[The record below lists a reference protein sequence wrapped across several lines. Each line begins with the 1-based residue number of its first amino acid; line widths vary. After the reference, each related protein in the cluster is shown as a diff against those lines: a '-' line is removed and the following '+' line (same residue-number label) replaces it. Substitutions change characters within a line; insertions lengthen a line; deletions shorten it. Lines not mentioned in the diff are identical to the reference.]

1 MLKVKKMPSEHAILS
16 ASGSH
21 RWLACTPS
29 ARLEQEFSDTDS
41 TASLEGTA
49 AHSLAE
55 HKLKKKL
62 KMQSTRPNT
71 IYDNDEME
79 MYTDDYSDYVVEQY
93 TKAKRYDENAKVL
106 IEQRLDF
113 SCYVPEGFGTGDAV
127 IVSKGKLHII
137 DLKYGLGVLVNAEK
151 NPQMMLYALGALRKY
166 EKEYEIKKVKLTIF
180 QPRRENV
187 TTWETTTAALKK
199 WANKILRP
207 KAEIAYRGTGKY
219 EPGAHCQFCKA
230 AIKCRARAEE
240 KLKLAKEEFKKPPLI
255 TDNEI
260 ESVLAK
266 IPDIKKWCDDIMEY
280 ALEKALNKKKWEGFK
295 IVAGRGT
302 RKYLNEEAI
311 VDALNKAGYYD
322 IYKKSLLP
330 ITEMEKLMTKK
341 TFSEVLGK
349 LVGKTE
355 GKPTLVSL
363 DDKRPELNTIQAK
376 NEFKEEK

>member
-1 MLKVKKMPSEHAILS
+1 MPSEHAILS

-207 KAEIAYRGTGKY
+207 KAEMAYRGTGKY

-255 TDNEI
+255 SDNEI

-280 ALEKALNKKKWEGFK
+280 ALEKALNGKKWEGFK

-302 RKYLNEEAI
+302 RKYLNEEA
-311 VDALNKAGYYD
+311 VVAALNKAGYYD

>member
-1 MLKVKKMPSEHAILS
+1 MPSEHAILS

-207 KAEIAYRGTGKY
+207 KAEMAYRGTGKY

-260 ESVLAK
+260 ECVLAK

-280 ALEKALNKKKWEGFK
+280 ALEKALNGKKWEGFK

-302 RKYLNEEAI
+302 RKYLNEEA
-311 VDALNKAGYYD
+311 VVEALNKAGYYD

-341 TFSEVLGK
+341 IFSEVLGK
-349 LVGKTE
+349 LVCKTE

>member
-1 MLKVKKMPSEHAILS
+1 MPSEHAILS

-29 ARLEQEFSDTDS
+29 ARLEQEFSDTES

-137 DLKYGLGVLVNAEK
+137 DLKYGLGVLVKAEK

-207 KAEIAYRGTGKY
+207 KAEMAYRGTGKY

-280 ALEKALNKKKWEGFK
+280 ALEKALNGKKWEGFK

-302 RKYLNEEAI
+302 RKYLNEEA
-311 VDALNKAGYYD
+311 VVAALNKAGYYD

-349 LVGKTE
+349 LVCKTE

>member
-1 MLKVKKMPSEHAILS
+1 MPSEHAILS

-137 DLKYGLGVLVNAEK
+137 DLKYGLGVLVKAEK

-207 KAEIAYRGTGKY
+207 KAEMAYRGTGKY

-280 ALEKALNKKKWEGFK
+280 ALEKALNGKKWEGFK

-302 RKYLNEEAI
+302 RKYLNEEA
-311 VDALNKAGYYD
+311 VVAALNKAGYYD

>member
-1 MLKVKKMPSEHAILS
+1 MPSEHAILS

-207 KAEIAYRGTGKY
+207 KAEMAYRGTGKY

-230 AIKCRARAEE
+230 TIKCRARAEE

-280 ALEKALNKKKWEGFK
+280 ALEKALNGKKWEGFK

-302 RKYLNEEAI
+302 RKYLNEEAV

>member
-1 MLKVKKMPSEHAILS
+1 MPSEHAILS

-151 NPQMMLYALGALRKY
+151 NPQMMLYALGALIKY

-207 KAEIAYRGTGKY
+207 KAEMAYRGTGKY

-230 AIKCRARAEE
+230 AIKCRSRAEE

-280 ALEKALNKKKWEGFK
+280 ALEKALNGKKWEGFK

-302 RKYLNEEAI
+302 RKYLNEEA
-311 VDALNKAGYYD
+311 VVEALNKAGYYD

>member
-1 MLKVKKMPSEHAILS
+1 MPSEHAILS

-207 KAEIAYRGTGKY
+207 KAEMAYRGTGKY
-219 EPGAHCQFCKA
+219 EPGSHCQFCKA

-280 ALEKALNKKKWEGFK
+280 ALEKALNGKKWEGFK

-302 RKYLNEEAI
+302 RKYLNEEA
-311 VDALNKAGYYD
+311 VVEALNKAGYYD

>member
-1 MLKVKKMPSEHAILS
+1 MPSEHAILS

-187 TTWETTTAALKK
+187 TTWETTAAVLKK

-207 KAEIAYRGTGKY
+207 KAEMAYRGTGKY
-219 EPGAHCQFCKA
+219 EPGSHCQFCKA

-280 ALEKALNKKKWEGFK
+280 ALEKAQNGKKWEGFK

-302 RKYLNEEAI
+302 RKYLNEEA
-311 VDALNKAGYYD
+311 VVEALNKAGYYD

>member
-1 MLKVKKMPSEHAILS
+1 MMPSEHAILS

-93 TKAKRYDENAKVL
+93 TKAKRYDVNAKVL

-166 EKEYEIKKVKLTIF
+166 GKEYEIKKVKLTIF

-207 KAEIAYRGTGKY
+207 KAEMAYRGTGKY

-280 ALEKALNKKKWEGFK
+280 ALEKALNGKKWEGFK

-302 RKYLNEEAI
+302 RKYLNEEA
-311 VDALNKAGYYD
+311 VVAALNKAGYYD

>member
-1 MLKVKKMPSEHAILS
+1 MPSEHAILS

-29 ARLEQEFSDTDS
+29 ARLEQAFSDTDS

-207 KAEIAYRGTGKY
+207 KAEMAYRGTGKY

-280 ALEKALNKKKWEGFK
+280 ALEKALNGKKWEGFK

-302 RKYLNEEAI
+302 RKYLNEEA
-311 VDALNKAGYYD
+311 VVAALNKAGYYD

>member
-1 MLKVKKMPSEHAILS
+1 MPSEHAILS

-21 RWLACTPS
+21 SWLACTPS

-93 TKAKRYDENAKVL
+93 TKAKRYDVNAKVL

-207 KAEIAYRGTGKY
+207 KAEMAYRGTGKY

-280 ALEKALNKKKWEGFK
+280 ALEKALNGKKWEGFK

-302 RKYLNEEAI
+302 RKYLNEEA
-311 VDALNKAGYYD
+311 VVAALNKAGYYD

-330 ITEMEKLMTKK
+330 ITEMEKLMSKK
-341 TFSEVLGK
+341 KFSEVLGK

-363 DDKRPELNTIQAK
+363 DDKRPELNIIQAK

>member
-1 MLKVKKMPSEHAILS
+1 MPSEHAILS

-207 KAEIAYRGTGKY
+207 KAEMAYRGTGKY

-280 ALEKALNKKKWEGFK
+280 ALEKALNGKKWEGFK

-302 RKYLNEEAI
+302 RKYLNEEAV

-341 TFSEVLGK
+341 IFSEVLGK
-349 LVGKTE
+349 LVCKTE

>member
-1 MLKVKKMPSEHAILS
+1 MPSEHAILS

-29 ARLEQEFSDTDS
+29 ARLEQEFNDTDS

-207 KAEIAYRGTGKY
+207 KAEMAYRGTGKY

-280 ALEKALNKKKWEGFK
+280 ALEKALNGKKWEGFK

-302 RKYLNEEAI
+302 RKYLNEEA
-311 VDALNKAGYYD
+311 VVAALNKAGYYD

-349 LVGKTE
+349 LVCKTE

>member
-1 MLKVKKMPSEHAILS
+1 MPSEHAILS

-29 ARLEQEFSDTDS
+29 ARLEQEFNDTDS

-93 TKAKRYDENAKVL
+93 TKAKRYDANAKVL

-207 KAEIAYRGTGKY
+207 KAEMAYRGTGKY

-280 ALEKALNKKKWEGFK
+280 ALEKALNGKKWEGFK

-302 RKYLNEEAI
+302 RKYLNEEA
-311 VDALNKAGYYD
+311 VVAALNKAGYYY

>member
-1 MLKVKKMPSEHAILS
+1 MPSEHAILS

-21 RWLACTPS
+21 RWIACTPS

-93 TKAKRYDENAKVL
+93 TKAKRYDVNAKVL

-207 KAEIAYRGTGKY
+207 KAEMAYRGTGKY

-280 ALEKALNKKKWEGFK
+280 ALEKALNGKKWEGFK

-302 RKYLNEEAI
+302 RKYLNEEA
-311 VDALNKAGYYD
+311 VVAALNKAGYYD

-363 DDKRPELNTIQAK
+363 DDKRPELNIIQAK

>member
-1 MLKVKKMPSEHAILS
+1 MPSEHAILS

-207 KAEIAYRGTGKY
+207 KAEMAYRGTGKY

-280 ALEKALNKKKWEGFK
+280 ALEKALNGKKWEGFK

-302 RKYLNEEAI
+302 RKYLNEEA
-311 VDALNKAGYYD
+311 VVAALNKAGYYD

>member
-1 MLKVKKMPSEHAILS
+1 MPSEHAILS

-29 ARLEQEFSDTDS
+29 ARLEQAFSDTDS

-207 KAEIAYRGTGKY
+207 KAEMAYRGTGKY

-240 KLKLAKEEFKKPPLI
+240 KLKLAKEDFKKPQLI

-280 ALEKALNKKKWEGFK
+280 ALEKALNGKKWEGFK

-302 RKYLNEEAI
+302 RKYLNEEA
-311 VDALNKAGYYD
+311 VVAALNKAGYYD

>member
-1 MLKVKKMPSEHAILS
+1 MPSEHAILS

-29 ARLEQEFSDTDS
+29 ARLEQEFNDTDS

-207 KAEIAYRGTGKY
+207 KAEMAYRGTGKY

-255 TDNEI
+255 ADNEI

-280 ALEKALNKKKWEGFK
+280 ALEKALNGKKWEGFK

-302 RKYLNEEAI
+302 RKYLNEEA
-311 VDALNKAGYYD
+311 VVEALNKAGYYD

>member
-1 MLKVKKMPSEHAILS
+1 MPSEHAILS

-93 TKAKRYDENAKVL
+93 TKAKRYDVNAKVL

-207 KAEIAYRGTGKY
+207 KAEMAYRGTGKY

-266 IPDIKKWCDDIMEY
+266 IPDIKKWCDDIMEF
-280 ALEKALNKKKWEGFK
+280 ALEKALNGKKWEGFK

-302 RKYLNEEAI
+302 RKYLNEEA
-311 VDALNKAGYYD
+311 VVAALNKAGYYD

-330 ITEMEKLMTKK
+330 ITEMEKLMSKK
-341 TFSEVLGK
+341 KFSEVLGK

-363 DDKRPELNTIQAK
+363 DDKRPELNIIQAK

>member
-1 MLKVKKMPSEHAILS
+1 MPSEHAILS

-29 ARLEQEFSDTDS
+29 ARLEQEFNDTDS

-207 KAEIAYRGTGKY
+207 KAEMAYRGTGKY

-280 ALEKALNKKKWEGFK
+280 ALEKALNGKKWEGFK

-302 RKYLNEEAI
+302 RKYLNEEA
-311 VDALNKAGYYD
+311 VVAALNKAGYYD

>member
-1 MLKVKKMPSEHAILS
+1 MPSEHAILS

-21 RWLACTPS
+21 SWLACTPS

-71 IYDNDEME
+71 ICDNDEME

-93 TKAKRYDENAKVL
+93 TKAKRYDVNAKVL

-137 DLKYGLGVLVNAEK
+137 NLKYGLGVLVNAEK

-207 KAEIAYRGTGKY
+207 KAEMAYRGTGKY

-280 ALEKALNKKKWEGFK
+280 ALEKALNGKKWEGFK

-302 RKYLNEEAI
+302 RKYLNEEA
-311 VDALNKAGYYD
+311 VVAALNKAGYYD

-330 ITEMEKLMTKK
+330 ITEMEKLMSKK
-341 TFSEVLGK
+341 KFSEVLGK

-363 DDKRPELNTIQAK
+363 DDKRPELNIIQAK

>member
-1 MLKVKKMPSEHAILS
+1 MPSEHAILS

-151 NPQMMLYALGALRKY
+151 NPQMMLYALGALKKY

-207 KAEIAYRGTGKY
+207 KAEMAYRGTGKY

-280 ALEKALNKKKWEGFK
+280 ALEKALNGKKWEGFK

-302 RKYLNEEAI
+302 RKYLNEEA
-311 VDALNKAGYYD
+311 VVAALNKAGYYD

>member
-1 MLKVKKMPSEHAILS
+1 MPSEHAILS

-207 KAEIAYRGTGKY
+207 KAEMAYRGTGKY

-230 AIKCRARAEE
+230 AIKCRSRAEE

-280 ALEKALNKKKWEGFK
+280 ALEKALNGKKWEGFK

-302 RKYLNEEAI
+302 RKYLNEEA
-311 VDALNKAGYYD
+311 VVEALNKAGYYD

-355 GKPTLVSL
+355 GKPNLVSL

>member
-1 MLKVKKMPSEHAILS
+1 MPSEHAILS

-207 KAEIAYRGTGKY
+207 KAEMAYRGTGKY

-280 ALEKALNKKKWEGFK
+280 ALEKALNGKKWEGFK

-302 RKYLNEEAI
+302 RKYLNEEA
-311 VDALNKAGYYD
+311 VVAALNKAGYYD

-330 ITEMEKLMTKK
+330 ITEMEKLMSKK

>member
-1 MLKVKKMPSEHAILS
+1 MPSEHAILS

-93 TKAKRYDENAKVL
+93 TKAKRYDVNAKVL

-207 KAEIAYRGTGKY
+207 KAEMAYRGTGKY

-280 ALEKALNKKKWEGFK
+280 ALEKALNGKKWEGFK

-302 RKYLNEEAI
+302 RKYLNEEAV

-330 ITEMEKLMTKK
+330 ITKMEKLMTKK

>member
-1 MLKVKKMPSEHAILS
+1 MPSEHAILS

-62 KMQSTRPNT
+62 KLQSTRPNT

-93 TKAKRYDENAKVL
+93 TKAKRYDENVKVL

-207 KAEIAYRGTGKY
+207 KAEMAYRGTEKY

-280 ALEKALNKKKWEGFK
+280 ALEKALNGKKWEGFK

-302 RKYLNEEAI
+302 RKYLNEEA
-311 VDALNKAGYYD
+311 VVAALNKAGYYD

-330 ITEMEKLMTKK
+330 ITEMEKLMSKK

-363 DDKRPELNTIQAK
+363 DDKRPELNIIQAK

>member
-1 MLKVKKMPSEHAILS
+1 MPSEHAILS

-79 MYTDDYSDYVVEQY
+79 IYTDDYSDYVVEQY

-207 KAEIAYRGTGKY
+207 KAEMAYRGTGKY

-280 ALEKALNKKKWEGFK
+280 ALEKALNGKKWEGFK

-302 RKYLNEEAI
+302 RKYLNEEA
-311 VDALNKAGYYD
+311 VVAALNKAGYYD

>member
-1 MLKVKKMPSEHAILS
+1 MMPSEHAILS

-207 KAEIAYRGTGKY
+207 KAEMAYRGTGKY

-280 ALEKALNKKKWEGFK
+280 ALEKALNGKKWEGFK

-302 RKYLNEEAI
+302 RKYLNEEA
-311 VDALNKAGYYD
+311 VVAALNKAGYYD

-355 GKPTLVSL
+355 GKPTLVNL

>member
-1 MLKVKKMPSEHAILS
+1 MPSEHAILS

-207 KAEIAYRGTGKY
+207 KAEMAYRGTGKY

-280 ALEKALNKKKWEGFK
+280 ALEKALNGKKWEDFK

-302 RKYLNEEAI
+302 RKYLNEEA
-311 VDALNKAGYYD
+311 VVAALNKAGYYD